1 MRRKPPS
8 TKRCAISRIV
18 TWNPA
23 AAQAWAIPDPMVPA
37 PITAI
42 FLKSLNCMDSLASR
56 DMVGRAKDLAPFD
69 EAAIE
74 DAAPQEL
81 DRRGPVRSRCG
92 EARTRQSPSPSFQS

>member
-8 TKRCAISRIV
+8 TKRCSISRIV

-23 AAQAWAIPDPMVPA
+23 AAHAWAIPDPMVPA

-42 FLKSLNCMDSLASR
+42 FLMSLNCMDSLASR

-69 EAAIE
+69 EAAIA
-74 DAAPQEL
+74 DAAQQEL
-81 DRRGPVRSRCG
+81 DRRAQVRARCG
-92 EARTRQSPSPSFQS
+92 EARTQQAPP